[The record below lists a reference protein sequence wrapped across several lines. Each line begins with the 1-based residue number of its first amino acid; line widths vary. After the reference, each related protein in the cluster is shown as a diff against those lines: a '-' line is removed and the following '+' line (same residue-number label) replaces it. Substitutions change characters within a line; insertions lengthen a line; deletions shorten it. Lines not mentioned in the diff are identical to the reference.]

1 MEVDLSPS
9 ELLAAVREG
18 RQIQDSD
25 AVRHAAIE
33 YLRSLIRSAPEIDGS
48 EELPA
53 GVPLRDIGVDSL
65 LGLAI
70 QDRVNEDLG
79 VFVNPAALAEDP
91 TLAKLAGMLISELS
105 ASRS

>member
-1 MEVDLSPS
+1 MEANVSPS
-9 ELLAAVREG
+9 TLLAAVHEG

-33 YLRSLIRSAPEIDGS
+33 YLRSLIRSALEIDGS

-53 GVPLRDIGVDSL
+53 DVPLGELGVDSL
-65 LGLAI
+65 LGLDI

-79 VFVNPAALAEDP
+79 VFVNPAALTDDP
-91 TLAKLAGMLISELS
+91 TLAELAGMLIGELAARPS
-105 ASRS
+105 